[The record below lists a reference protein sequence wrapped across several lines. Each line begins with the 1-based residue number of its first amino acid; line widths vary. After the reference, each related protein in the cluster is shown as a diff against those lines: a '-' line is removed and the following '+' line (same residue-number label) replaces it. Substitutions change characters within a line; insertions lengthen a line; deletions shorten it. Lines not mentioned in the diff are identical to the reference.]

1 MFHDL
6 HLAFGLHTQKQ
17 HIGAEQIQKVLDIL
31 SSPEICTFT
40 DFRDFGGL

>member
-1 MFHDL
+1 ML
-6 HLAFGLHTQKQ
+6 LIYTQF
-17 HIGAEQIQKVLDIL
+17 ADDAEEQIQKVCDIL